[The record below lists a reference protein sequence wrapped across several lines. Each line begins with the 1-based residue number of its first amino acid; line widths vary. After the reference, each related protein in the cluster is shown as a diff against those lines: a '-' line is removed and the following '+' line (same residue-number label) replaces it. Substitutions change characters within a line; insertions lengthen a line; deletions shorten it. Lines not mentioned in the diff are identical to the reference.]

1 MVFFGFG
8 TSATLIDD
16 EPIIPEEP
24 ELLDALRAAYR
35 DPNVSTTKAMHQT
48 VLVAHPKWIVN
59 LKRVRKLL
67 SKVVET
73 AEPKETGDAD
83 LSNLWVEEDI
93 EGWCLISKTLVTAP
107 AVVPRAASAAL
118 RGRVR

>member
-1 MVFFGFG
+1 MLV
-8 TSATLIDD
+8 
-16 EPIIPEEP
+16 
-24 ELLDALRAAYR
+24 
-35 DPNVSTTKAMHQT
+35 QT

-93 EGWCLISKTLVTAP
+93 EGWCLISTTLVTP
-107 AVVPRAASAAL
+107 AVMPRAASAAL

>member
-1 MVFFGFG
+1 MLV
-8 TSATLIDD
+8 
-16 EPIIPEEP
+16 
-24 ELLDALRAAYR
+24 
-35 DPNVSTTKAMHQT
+35 QT

-73 AEPKETGDAD
+73 AEPKETD